1 MGNSLLKK
9 IYRKKE
15 IDNIEASIKM
25 LGERSNM
32 DAITFMN
39 IRYFTTLLVFLFIL
53 YVSNFGYILAPL
65 ISVVYYYMFHYV
77 LIKIPIKNRIRDL
90 DHQALYFFEILTLTL
105 ESGKNLE
112 NSLEITVFNV
122 DSELAREF
130 KRALFEM

>member
-53 YVSNFGYILAPL
+53 CF
-65 ISVVYYYMFHYV
+65 
-77 LIKIPIKNRIRDL
+77 
-90 DHQALYFFEILTLTL
+90 
-105 ESGKNLE
+105 
-112 NSLEITVFNV
+112 
-122 DSELAREF
+122 
-130 KRALFEM
+130 